1 MKNINFANNL
11 LKRFNYESDMNN
23 EICLLTLQNKLKNI
37 IIAIINLRSIF
48 TRSVIKTFKS
58 TFVENVE
65 TLQIEIQNTKKKT
78 FKEDEKNLINNVVIQ
93 QLRHNDARTFC
104 EMKKFLKFLSN
115 LLTAKIKKF

>member
-115 LLTAKIKKF
+115 LLTAKIKKL